1 VILLLEKTLP
11 VVFVPHP
18 FGLFPVA
25 GHTRLNVSFRFCAK
39 GFASS
44 KVVAAG
50 RRGFDRVVN
59 FRVNCIVSTWILPRN
74 RSHD

>member
-39 GFASS
+39 GFAL
-44 KVVAAG
+44 AG
-50 RRGFDRVVN
+50 
-59 FRVNCIVSTWILPRN
+59 NCFAVLKS
-74 RSHD
+74 RSFLTDAQMCA

>member
-1 VILLLEKTLP
+1 LFQQLHVLLGFVILLLEKTLP

-25 GHTRLNVSFRFCAK
+25 GHTRLNVSFRFRAK

-44 KVVAAG
+44 DLLSFGVAIPLTESRMCA
-50 RRGFDRVVN
+50 
-59 FRVNCIVSTWILPRN
+59 
-74 RSHD
+74 